1 MLACNEVSRAVAGDL
16 RNESWR
22 RRVAIRLHLL
32 MCDQCRR
39 FAAEL
44 TAINRAVRALPAPPA
59 DPAVAE
65 QSERVLR
72 RLHTNRDLPQPPE
85 G

>member
-1 MLACNEVSRAVAGDL
+1 MLSCNEVSRAIAGDL
-16 RNESWR
+16 RRESWR
-22 RRVAIRLHLL
+22 RRMAVRLHLL

-44 TAINRAVRALPAPPA
+44 TAINRAVRALPAQPTEST
-59 DPAVAE
+59 VAE

-72 RLHTNRDLPQPPE
+72 RLHTNRDLTRPPDR
-85 G
+85 